1 MCMQDSITCTSKST
15 GNAIL
20 RDWFV
25 GTNGWIRPGV
35 EVVLLSPSGEKE
47 NEEKIVEK

>member
-20 RDWFV
+20 REWFV
-25 GTNGWIRPGV
+25 GTNGWIRSGI
-35 EVVLLSPSGEKE
+35 EVVLLSPGGKKE
-47 NEEKIVEK
+47 NEEKSVEK